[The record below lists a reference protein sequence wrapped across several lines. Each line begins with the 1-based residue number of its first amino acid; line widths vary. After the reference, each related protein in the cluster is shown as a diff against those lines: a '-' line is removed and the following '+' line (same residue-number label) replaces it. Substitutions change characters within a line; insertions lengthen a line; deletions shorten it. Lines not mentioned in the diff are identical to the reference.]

1 MAQDHNNTFGLL
13 ESICARDTGRGSERL
28 AQFTKGSLQRAAQSI
43 AATPKA
49 TVVIIT
55 GFFIP
60 EAVPPA
66 AETDGPLGAAQ
77 LAGALTAMDIP
88 VRILTDELCEFAVST
103 AMSASG
109 LDAPIDSAPV
119 LPIEARSADQWAQI
133 QARKYASMAPPVIH
147 MVSIE
152 RVGPSSDGIER
163 NMRAQDIRA
172 HTAPLHEIFSTG
184 LWNTIGIGDGGNEL
198 GMGKLP
204 ANLIGSTVKHGEKIG
219 CVVSCD
225 ELIVA
230 GTSNWGAAALVAA
243 LSLID
248 TARSSQI
255 ARYLDPEWV
264 LAVLARMVETGAA
277 VDGVTKTSALS
288 VDGLDWGEF
297 SRTLEAMNQLVGI

>member
-1 MAQDHNNTFGLL
+1 VVQDRDKFGLL
-13 ESICARDTGRGSERL
+13 ESICARDIGRGSERL

-43 AATPKA
+43 AATPRA

-88 VRILTDELCEFAVST
+88 VRILTDEPCGLAVRT
-103 AMSASG
+103 AISAY
-109 LDAPIDSAPV
+109 DIEVPIDCAPV

-133 QARKYASMAPPVIH
+133 QARKYASMVPPVVH

-152 RVGPSSDGIER
+152 RVGPSPDGIER

-172 HTAPLHEIFSTG
+172 HTAPLHEIFSRG

-204 ANLIGSTVKHGEKIG
+204 VNLIDSVVKNGGKIR

-243 LSLID
+243 LSMVD
-248 TARSSQI
+248 TARRSQI
-255 ARYLDPEWV
+255 VRYLDPAWAR
-264 LAVLARMVETGAA
+264 AVLVRMVETGAA
-277 VDGVTKTSALS
+277 VDGVTRTSTVS
-288 VDGLDWGEF
+288 VDGLDWAEF
-297 SRTLEAMNQLVGI
+297 SRTLEAMNHLVGI